1 MKKILFVFFVLA
13 IAMFVNAQYIGKTVN
28 TKYLRSSL
36 TTLFFQ
42 PETSQENIILTRF
55 KELPVI
61 SKFDDNKIEFPYFNG
76 SGLSEADKI
85 AKIQRYVQQ
94 AANPILAKWWNR
106 DANGDFNTEFV
117 AKRGGFSAID
127 ADVIQAKASSMNRIE
142 MIGADLIDKSYVF
155 VYDITDLLTME
166 QVYDRTDA
174 SGRKYNSNY
183 KPVKRDDEGYEVTYT
198 VYAYRLVFN
207 DSVSSVFYNNYWTD
221 AKNHNAQK
229 AASWSTATFPM
240 IYKTRLSATVR
251 SSQPKDP
258 QSSVYLSKKKKTMT
272 ELLQDVA
279 ALIQTNSVD
288 GLGMRLKDF
297 KAKVSVFKTK
307 PLSAKLGT
315 KESLYLDQRFFIYEI
330 EQDLK
335 GNQKKVRMGVA
346 RVKEI
351 ADNNTMASG
360 TTKPSVFQQQ
370 GGRKLYEGMLME
382 SNEDM
387 GVGLSV
393 GSSFFGGNQQ
403 FSGLNV
409 ALDYRI
415 SRAAK
420 ITGLAVGVDAYVN
433 FLNDVNV
440 GNVSTSYGS
449 LPYSGN
455 VMDGTSYALAVY
467 VAKEMYFTRKG
478 NVYLRPSIGGGLS
491 GYVFTKINDVE
502 IPKVLDDSGKE
513 VQDKNYSWSS
523 IYFPMNIGLGINFSP
538 SICLEIKPGIAF
550 RFASTTGNNEAL
562 IQSGTPDAKWG
573 FENLDKVS
581 MNSSIVCNLR
591 FRF

>member
-1 MKKILFVFFVLA
+1 MKKILFVFFAATIGMLL
-13 IAMFVNAQYIGKTVN
+13 NAQDVGKTLS
-28 TKYLRSSL
+28 TKYLRPSL
-36 TTLFFQ
+36 TSLFFQ
-42 PETSQENIILTRF
+42 PETAQENTILTKF

-61 SKFDDNKIEFPYFNG
+61 SKFDDNRIEFPYFNG
-76 SGLSEADKI
+76 SGLPEAAKM
-85 AKIQRYVQQ
+85 AKIQQYVQQ

-106 DANGDFNTEFV
+106 DTNGDFNTEFV

-127 ADVIQAKASSMNRIE
+127 ADVIQAKASSTNRIE

-155 VYDITDLLTME
+155 VYDITGLLTME
-166 QVYDRTDA
+166 QVYDKADA
-174 SGRKYNSNY
+174 SAKKYNSNY
-183 KPVKRDDEGYEVTYT
+183 IPVKRVDEGYEVTYT

-221 AKNHNAQK
+221 AQSHDAKK
-229 AASWSTATFPM
+229 VAAWGTATFPM
-240 IYKTRLSATVR
+240 LYKTRLSATVR
-251 SSQPKDP
+251 SAQPKDP
-258 QSSVYLSKKKKTMT
+258 KSSAYLNKKKKTMT

-279 ALIQTNSVD
+279 VLVQTNSVD
-288 GLGMRLKDF
+288 ELGIRLEDF
-297 KAKVSVFKTK
+297 KPKVSVFKTK

-330 EQDLK
+330 EQDLS
-335 GNQKKVRMGVA
+335 GNQKKVRKGVA

-360 TTKPSVFQQQ
+360 ASKPSVFQQQ
-370 GGRKLYEGMLME
+370 GGKKLYEGMLME
-382 SNEDM
+382 SNEDR
-387 GVGLSV
+387 GVGLSI
-393 GSSFFGGNQQ
+393 GFPFSTGNKQFGG
-403 FSGLNV
+403 LNI

-415 SRAAK
+415 SRVAK
-420 ITGLAVGVDAYVN
+420 VTGLALGIDAYVN

-440 GNVSTSYGS
+440 GNVSTSNGS
-449 LPYSGN
+449 LPYAGN

-478 NVYLRPSIGGGLS
+478 NIYLRPSIGGGLS
-491 GYVFTKINDVE
+491 GYVFSKINDVE
-502 IPKVLDDSGKE
+502 IPKVIDDSGKE

-523 IYFPMNIGLGINFSP
+523 VYFPMNIGFGINFSP

-562 IQSGTPDAKWG
+562 IQSGIPDDKWG
-573 FENLDKVS
+573 FETLDKVS
-581 MNSSIVCNLR
+581 MNSSTVCNLR